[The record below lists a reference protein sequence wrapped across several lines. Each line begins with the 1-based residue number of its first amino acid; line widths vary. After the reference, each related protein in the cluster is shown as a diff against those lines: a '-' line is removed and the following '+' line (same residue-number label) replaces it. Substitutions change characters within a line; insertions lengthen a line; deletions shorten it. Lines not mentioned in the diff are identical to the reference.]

1 MAVTYNPR
9 VTSTEPRV
17 RISPL
22 GGVGEVGK
30 NSTLFDFDGDMVL
43 VDAGVKFPE
52 AELHGIDLVV
62 PDYGYVAEHL
72 DGLLGILFTHGHED
86 HIGGLPYLI
95 MQLDP
100 HDPIPIYG
108 TPLTLG
114 LISVKLREHGMLGR
128 VEQHPIREGERARLG
143 PFEVEPIAVNHS
155 IPDAVGLVIRTPAG
169 TVFHTGD
176 FKFDPTPTEGKTTD
190 NERLRALGDEGVL
203 VLLSDCVR
211 VEQPGWTPSEA
222 GVREALEQLIATAPG
237 RVLVTTFASNIGR
250 LREVVRSAHKLGRR
264 TGIVG
269 RSMEE
274 NLRVAKELGHMK
286 VPEGSLVDLREI
298 GELPPNKVV
307 LLSTGSQG
315 EPTSVLS
322 RIARGDHPL
331 VKIQPEDTV
340 IFSASPVPGNE
351 ESVARSIDNLF
362 RRGARVIYQVIDPRV
377 HVSGHASR
385 EELKHL
391 VNLVRPQYLVPVHG
405 EHRMLW
411 LLRELAA
418 ECGVPRE
425 RTFLTEIGDV
435 VSFGADGASYESRIP
450 SGSMLVDGLTI
461 GEVTNVVLRDR
472 RRLAAD
478 GVLFVSVTLDRE
490 TAELLSGPDFVSRG
504 FVDPGDSADLYDEAR
519 ERVEKAL
526 LGGDPG
532 RQPDVGY
539 LAGKVRDVLNS
550 FIYERTHRR
559 PMILPVVTEV

>member
-1 MAVTYNPR
+1 
-9 VTSTEPRV
+9 
-17 RISPL
+17 
-22 GGVGEVGK
+22 
-30 NSTLFDFDGDMVL
+30 MVL
-43 VDAGVKFPE
+43 IDAGVKFPE
-52 AELHGIDLVV
+52 AELHGVDLVV
-62 PDYGYVAEHL
+62 PDYTYVAERLSAL
-72 DGLLGILFTHGHED
+72 DAILFTHGHED

-95 MQLDP
+95 MQLEP

-114 LISVKLREHGMLGR
+114 LISVKLKEHGQLGR
-128 VEQHPIREGERARLG
+128 VIQHPLRVGQRPQVG
-143 PFEVEPIAVNHS
+143 PFDVEPVAVNHS

-169 TVFHTGD
+169 VLFHTGD
-176 FKFDPTPTEGKTTD
+176 FKFDPTPVHGRTTD
-190 NERLRALGDEGVL
+190 NERLRQLGDEGVL

-222 GVREALEQLIATAPG
+222 GVREALEQLIGAAPG

-250 LREVVRSAHKLGRR
+250 LREVVRSAHKLGRKAAV
-264 TGIVG
+264 VG

-274 NLRVAKELGHMK
+274 NLRVARELGFMQ
-286 VPEGSLVDLREI
+286 VPEGSLVDVRELND
-298 GELPPNKVV
+298 LPPEKIV

-315 EPTSVLS
+315 EPTSVMS

-331 VKIQPEDTV
+331 VKIQANDTV

-362 RRGARVIYQVIDPRV
+362 RRGARVIYQMIDPRV
-377 HVSGHASR
+377 HVSGHGSR

-391 VNLVRPQYLVPVHG
+391 LALLRPRYLVPLHG

-411 LLRELAA
+411 LFRELAA
-418 ECGVPRE
+418 ESGMPRE
-425 RTFLTEIGDV
+425 HVFVTEIGDV
-435 VSFGADGASYESRIP
+435 VSFGADGARRDEPIQ
-450 SGSMLVDGLTI
+450 SGSVLVDGLTV

-490 TAELLSGPDFVSRG
+490 TGELLSGPDFVSRG
-504 FVDPGDSADLYDEAR
+504 FLQLDADTDGLFEEAR
-519 ERVEKAL
+519 ERLEETLTA
-526 LGGDPG
+526 GDK

-539 LAGKVRDVLNS
+539 LVGVVRD
-550 FIYERTHRR
+550 T
-559 PMILPVVTEV
+559 

>member
-1 MAVTYNPR
+1 M
-9 VTSTEPRV
+9 TSEAL

-30 NSTLFDFDGDMVL
+30 NSTLVEFGDDMII

-52 AELHGIDLVV
+52 AELHGVDLVV
-62 PDYGYVAEHL
+62 CDYTYVAERL
-72 DGLLGILFTHGHED
+72 DRLLGIVFTHGHED

-100 HDPIPIYG
+100 HEPIPIYG

-128 VEQHPIREGERARLG
+128 VTQMAIREGLRARLG
-143 PFEVEPIAVNHS
+143 PFEVEPVAVNHS

-169 TVFHTGD
+169 VLVHTGD
-176 FKFDPTPTEGKTTD
+176 FKFDPTPVQGRTTD
-190 NERLRALGDEGVL
+190 NERLRQLGDEGVL

-211 VEQPGWTPSEA
+211 VEQPGWTASEA
-222 GVREALEQLIATAPG
+222 GVREALEQLIGAAPG

-250 LREVVRSAHKLGRR
+250 LCEVVRSAHKLGRKAAV
-264 TGIVG
+264 VG

-274 NLRVAKELGHMK
+274 NLRVARELGFLQ

-298 GELPPNKVV
+298 NGLPPDKIV

-331 VKIQPEDTV
+331 VKIQPNDTV

-362 RRGARVIYQVIDPRV
+362 RRGARVIYQMIDPRV

-385 EELKHL
+385 EELRHL
-391 VNLVRPQYLVPVHG
+391 LDLVRPRYLVPLHG

-411 LLRELAA
+411 LLRELAV
-418 ECGVPRE
+418 ESGMPRQNV
-425 RTFLTEIGDV
+425 FLTEIGDV
-435 VSFGADGASYESRIP
+435 VAFSDDGAQRGERIQ
-450 SGSMLVDGLTI
+450 SGSVLVDGLTI

-490 TAELLSGPDFVSRG
+490 TGELLSGPDFVSRG
-504 FVDPGDSADLYDEAR
+504 FLQIDSEETDGLFEEAR
-519 ERVEKAL
+519 ERVAAAL
-526 LGGDPG
+526 EGDTA

-539 LAGKVRDVLNS
+539 LVGKVRDTLNS
-550 FIYERTHRR
+550 FVYERTRRR
-559 PMILPVVTEV
+559 PMILPLVTEV

>member
-1 MAVTYNPR
+1 MTGEAL
-9 VTSTEPRV
+9 

-30 NSTLFDFDGDMVL
+30 NSTLVELGEDMII

-52 AELHGIDLVV
+52 TELHGVDLVV
-62 PDYGYVAEHL
+62 CDYTYVAERL
-72 DGLLGILFTHGHED
+72 DRLLGIVFTHGHED

-95 MQLDP
+95 MQIDP

-114 LISVKLREHGMLGR
+114 LISVKLKEHGMLGR
-128 VEQHPIREGERARLG
+128 VIQIAIREGQRARLG
-143 PFEVEPIAVNHS
+143 PFDVEPVAVNHS

-169 TVFHTGD
+169 VLFHTGD
-176 FKFDPTPTEGKTTD
+176 FKFDPTPVQGRTTD
-190 NERLRALGDEGVL
+190 NARLRQLGDEGVL

-211 VEQPGWTPSEA
+211 VEQPGWTASEA
-222 GVREALEQLIATAPG
+222 GVREALEQLIGAAPG

-250 LREVVRSAHKLGRR
+250 LCEVVRSAHKLGRK
-264 TGIVG
+264 TGVVG

-274 NLRVAKELGHMK
+274 NLRVARELGFLQI
-286 VPEGSLVDLREI
+286 PDGSLVELRELND
-298 GELPPNKVV
+298 LPPEKIV

-315 EPTSVLS
+315 EPTSVMS

-331 VKIQPEDTV
+331 VKIQANDTV

-362 RRGARVIYQVIDPRV
+362 RRGARVIYQMIDPRV

-385 EELKHL
+385 EELRHL
-391 VNLVRPQYLVPVHG
+391 LDLVRPRYLIPLHG

-411 LLRELAA
+411 LLRELAV
-418 ECGVPRE
+418 ESGIPRQNV
-425 RTFLTEIGDV
+425 FLTEIGNV
-435 VSFGADGASYESRIP
+435 VAFSAEGAQREEAIQ
-450 SGSMLVDGLTI
+450 SGSVLVDGLTI

-490 TAELLSGPDFVSRG
+490 TGELLSGPDFVSRG
-504 FVDPGDSADLYDEAR
+504 FLQVDSDESDGLFDEAR
-519 ERVEKAL
+519 ERVTKAL
-526 LGGDPG
+526 EGDTA
-532 RQPDVGY
+532 RQPDVSY
-539 LAGKVRDVLNS
+539 LVGKVRDTLNS
-550 FIYERTHRR
+550 FVYERTRRR
-559 PMILPVVTEV
+559 PMILPLVTEV

>member
-1 MAVTYNPR
+1 MVSVR
-9 VTSTEPRV
+9 V
-17 RISPL
+17 SPM

-30 NSTLFDFDGDMVL
+30 NSTLLEFGDDMLL

-52 AELHGIDLVV
+52 TELHGVDLVV
-62 PDYGYVAEHL
+62 CDYSYVAERL
-72 DGLLGILFTHGHED
+72 DSLLGIVFTHGHED

-114 LISVKLREHGMLGR
+114 LISVKLKEHGMLGR
-128 VEQHPIREGERARLG
+128 VIQYALSEGQHARLG
-143 PFEVEPIAVNHS
+143 PFDVEPIAVNHS

-176 FKFDPTPTEGKTTD
+176 FKFDPTPVEGRTTD
-190 NERLRALGDEGVL
+190 NDRLRALGDEGVL

-211 VEQPGWTPSEA
+211 VEQQGWTASES
-222 GVREALEQLIATAPG
+222 GVRQALEQLIENAPA

-250 LREVVRSAHKLGRR
+250 LREVVKSAHKLGRK
-264 TGIVG
+264 TAVVG

-274 NLRVAKELGHMK
+274 NLRVARELGFMDI
-286 VPEGSLVDLREI
+286 PEGSLVELREMND
-298 GELPPNKVV
+298 LPPNKVV

-331 VKIQPEDTV
+331 VKIQPNDTV

-362 RRGARVIYQVIDPRV
+362 RRGARVIYQMIDPRV
-377 HVSGHASR
+377 HVSGHASQ

-391 VNLVRPQYLVPVHG
+391 LSLVRPRYLVPLHG

-411 LLRELAA
+411 LFRELAVD
-418 ECGVPRE
+418 CGLKRE
-425 RTFLTEIGDV
+425 DVFITEIGDV
-435 VSFGADGASYESRIP
+435 VAFSAEGAQREERVQ

-490 TAELLSGPDFVSRG
+490 TGDLLSGPDFVSRG
-504 FVDPGDSADLYDEAR
+504 FLPLDASEDGLFEEAR
-519 ERVEKAL
+519 ERVAAAL
-526 LGGDPG
+526 EGDQG
-532 RQPDVGY
+532 RQPDLGY
-539 LAGKVRDVLNS
+539 LVGKVRDTLNS
-550 FIYERTHRR
+550 FVYERTRRR
-559 PMILPVVTEV
+559 PMILPVLTEV

>member
-1 MAVTYNPR
+1 MTGEAL
-9 VTSTEPRV
+9 

-30 NSTLFDFDGDMVL
+30 NSTLVELGEDMII

-52 AELHGIDLVV
+52 TELHGVDLVV
-62 PDYGYVAEHL
+62 CDYTYVAERL
-72 DGLLGILFTHGHED
+72 DRLLGIVFTHGHED

-95 MQLDP
+95 MQIDP

-114 LISVKLREHGMLGR
+114 LISVKLKEHGMLGR
-128 VEQHPIREGERARLG
+128 VIQIAIREGQRARLG
-143 PFEVEPIAVNHS
+143 PFDVEPVAVNHS

-169 TVFHTGD
+169 VLFHTGD
-176 FKFDPTPTEGKTTD
+176 FKFDPTPVQGRTTD
-190 NERLRALGDEGVL
+190 NARLRQLGDEGVL

-211 VEQPGWTPSEA
+211 VEQPGWTASEA
-222 GVREALEQLIATAPG
+222 GVREALEQLIGAAPG

-250 LREVVRSAHKLGRR
+250 LCEVVRSAHKLGRK
-264 TGIVG
+264 TGVVG

-274 NLRVAKELGHMK
+274 NLRVARELGFLQI
-286 VPEGSLVDLREI
+286 PDGSLVELRELND
-298 GELPPNKVV
+298 LPPEKIV

-315 EPTSVLS
+315 EPTSVMS

-331 VKIQPEDTV
+331 VKIQANDTV

-362 RRGARVIYQVIDPRV
+362 RRGARVIYQTIDPRV

-385 EELKHL
+385 EELRHL
-391 VNLVRPQYLVPVHG
+391 LDLVRPRYLIPLHG

-411 LLRELAA
+411 LLRELAV
-418 ECGVPRE
+418 ESGMPRQNV
-425 RTFLTEIGDV
+425 FLTEIGDV
-435 VSFGADGASYESRIP
+435 VAFSAEGAQREEPIQ
-450 SGSMLVDGLTI
+450 SGSVLVDGLTI

-490 TAELLSGPDFVSRG
+490 TGELLSGPAIIQAPGAVDAESTRLMGKFLRRRHRSSTRRQLPRRQGTRHVEFVRLRAHAT
-504 FVDPGDSADLYDEAR
+504 SADDPATRHRGVIAR
-519 ERVEKAL
+519 
-526 LGGDPG
+526 
-532 RQPDVGY
+532 
-539 LAGKVRDVLNS
+539 
-550 FIYERTHRR
+550 
-559 PMILPVVTEV
+559 

>member
-1 MAVTYNPR
+1 M
-9 VTSTEPRV
+9 TSEAL

-30 NSTLFDFDGDMVL
+30 NSTLVELGEDMII

-52 AELHGIDLVV
+52 AELHGVDLVV
-62 PDYGYVAEHL
+62 CDYTYVAERI
-72 DGLLGILFTHGHED
+72 DRLLGIVFTHGHED

-114 LISVKLREHGMLGR
+114 LISVKLKEHGQLGR
-128 VEQHPIREGERARLG
+128 VIQHPIREGQHARLG
-143 PFEVEPIAVNHS
+143 PFDVEPIAVNHS

-169 TVFHTGD
+169 VLFHTGD
-176 FKFDPTPTEGKTTD
+176 FKFDPTPVHGRTTD
-190 NERLRALGDEGVL
+190 NERLRQLGDEGVL

-222 GVREALEQLIATAPG
+222 GVREALEQLIGAAPG

-264 TGIVG
+264 TAVVG

-274 NLRVAKELGHMK
+274 NLKVARELGFLD
-286 VPEGSLVDLREI
+286 VPTESMVDLREVND
-298 GELPPNKVV
+298 LPPDKVV

-331 VKIQPEDTV
+331 VKIQANDTV

-362 RRGARVIYQVIDPRV
+362 RRGARVIYQMIDPRV
-377 HVSGHASR
+377 HVSGHGSR

-391 VNLVRPQYLVPVHG
+391 LALLRPRYLVPLHG

-411 LLRELAA
+411 LFRELAA
-418 ECGVPRE
+418 ESGMPRE
-425 RTFLTEIGDV
+425 HVFVTEIGEV
-435 VSFGADGASYESRIP
+435 VSFGADGARRDEPIQ
-450 SGSMLVDGLTI
+450 SGSVLVDGLTV

-490 TAELLSGPDFVSRG
+490 TGELLSGPDFVSRG
-504 FVDPGDSADLYDEAR
+504 FLQHQAAEAEELWEECR
-519 ERVEKAL
+519 ERIESAL
-526 LGGDPG
+526 AGDG
-532 RQPDVGY
+532 QRQPDVGY
-539 LAGKVRDVLNS
+539 LVGKIRDTLNS
-550 FIYERTHRR
+550 LVYERTRRR

>member
-1 MAVTYNPR
+1 MAD
-9 VTSTEPRV
+9 ELRV

-30 NSTLFDFDGDMVL
+30 NSTLIEFGDDLVI

-52 AELHGIDLVV
+52 AELHGVDLVV
-62 PDYGYVAEHL
+62 PDYGYVGERL
-72 DGLLGILFTHGHED
+72 GSLLGILFTHGHED

-100 HDPIPIYG
+100 REPIPIYG

-114 LISVKLREHGMLGR
+114 LITVKLKEHGMLGR
-128 VEQHPIREGERARLG
+128 VVQHAIHDGQPTEVG

-155 IPDAVGLVIRTPAG
+155 IPDAVGLVIRTPVG
-169 TVFHTGD
+169 IVFHTGD
-176 FKFDPTPTEGKTTD
+176 FKFDPTPVEGKTTD
-190 NERLRALGDEGVL
+190 NQRLRELGEEGVL
-203 VLLSDCVR
+203 VLMSDCVR
-211 VEQPGWTPSEA
+211 VEQGGWTASES
-222 GVREALEQLIATAPG
+222 GVREALEQLIASAPG

-250 LREVVRSAHKLGRR
+250 LREVVRSAHKLGR
-264 TGIVG
+264 TTAVVG

-274 NLRVAKELGHMK
+274 NLKVARELGFLN
-286 VPEGSLVDLREI
+286 VPEGSIVDVRETSD
-298 GELPPNKVV
+298 LPPDKVV

-322 RIARGDHPL
+322 RMARGDHP
-331 VKIQPEDTV
+331 VVRIQPGDTV

-351 ESVARSIDNLF
+351 ESVARAIDNLF
-362 RRGARVIYQVIDPRV
+362 RRGARVVYQMIDPRI

-391 VNLVRPQYLVPVHG
+391 LQLVKPRYLIPLHG

-411 LLRELAA
+411 LLRELAIEA
-418 ECGVPRE
+418 GMPSPNV
-425 RTFLTEIGDV
+425 FLTEVGDV
-435 VSFGADGASYESRIP
+435 VSFSATDAQRDEPIA
-450 SGSMLVDGLTI
+450 SGSMLVDGLTV

-490 TAELLSGPDFVSRG
+490 TGDLLSGPDFVSRG
-504 FVDPGDSADLYDEAR
+504 FLQADRDEDGLYDEAR
-519 ERVEKAL
+519 ERVASAL
-526 LGGDPG
+526 TSGDA

-539 LAGKVRDVLNS
+539 LVGKVRDTLNS
-550 FIYERTHRR
+550 FVYERTRRR

>member
-1 MAVTYNPR
+1 M
-9 VTSTEPRV
+9 
-17 RISPL
+17 

-30 NSTLFDFDGDMVL
+30 NSTLIEFDDEMLL

-52 AELHGIDLVV
+52 AELHGVDLVV
-62 PDYGYVAEHL
+62 CDYTYISERL
-72 DGLLGILFTHGHED
+72 DSLLGIVFTHGHED

-108 TPLTLG
+108 TALTLG
-114 LISVKLREHGMLGR
+114 LISVKLKEHGMLGR
-128 VEQHPIREGERARLG
+128 VTQYAIREGQRSQLG
-143 PFEVEPIAVNHS
+143 PFEIEPIGVNHS
-155 IPDAVGLVIRTPAG
+155 IPDAVGLVIRTPIG

-176 FKFDPTPTEGKTTD
+176 FKFDPTPIEGRTTD
-190 NERLRALGDEGVL
+190 NERLRNLGDEGVL

-211 VEQPGWTPSEA
+211 VEQAGWTASEA
-222 GVREALEQLIATAPG
+222 GVRQALEELIEAAPG

-250 LREVVRSAHKLGRR
+250 LREVVKSAHKVGRK
-264 TGIVG
+264 TAVVG

-274 NLRVAKELGHMK
+274 NLRVARELGFMNI
-286 VPEGSLVDLREI
+286 PEGSLVELRATNDLAPE
-298 GELPPNKVV
+298 KVV

-331 VKIQPEDTV
+331 VKIQPNDTV

-351 ESVARSIDNLF
+351 ESVARAIDNLF
-362 RRGARVIYQVIDPRV
+362 RRGARVIYQMIDPRV

-391 VNLVRPQYLVPVHG
+391 LDLVRPRYLVPLHG

-411 LLRELAA
+411 LFRELAV
-418 ECGVPRE
+418 ESGMPRE
-425 RTFLTEIGDV
+425 NVFVTEIGDV
-435 VSFGADGASYESRIP
+435 VAFTESEASREEPIQ

-490 TAELLSGPDFVSRG
+490 TGELLSGPDFVSRG
-504 FVDPGDSADLYDEAR
+504 FLQLDTDVDGLFDEAR
-519 ERVEKAL
+519 ERVASAL
-526 LGGDPG
+526 EGDEQ
-532 RQPDVGY
+532 RQPDLGY
-539 LAGKVRDVLNS
+539 LVSKVRDTLNS
-550 FIYERTHRR
+550 FVYERTRRR

>member
-1 MAVTYNPR
+1 MTIDERIR
-9 VTSTEPRV
+9 V
-17 RISPL
+17 SPM

-30 NSTLFDFDGDMVL
+30 NSTLIEFGGDLVI

-52 AELHGIDLVV
+52 AELHGVDLVV
-62 PDYGYVAEHL
+62 CDYAYISERL
-72 DGLLGILFTHGHED
+72 DSLLGILFTHGHED

-108 TPLTLG
+108 TALTLG
-114 LISVKLREHGMLGR
+114 LISVKLKEHGMLGR
-128 VEQHPIREGERARLG
+128 VIQYAIREGMHTHLG
-143 PFEVEPIAVNHS
+143 PFDVEPIAVNHS
-155 IPDAVGLVIRTPAG
+155 IPDAVGLVIRTRAG
-169 TVFHTGD
+169 VLFHTGD
-176 FKFDPTPTEGKTTD
+176 FKFDPTPVEGKTTD

-211 VEQPGWTPSEA
+211 VEQPGWTASEA
-222 GVREALEQLIATAPG
+222 GVREELELLIDKAPG

-250 LREVVRSAHKLGRR
+250 LREVVRSAHKLGRK
-264 TGIVG
+264 TAIVG
-269 RSMEE
+269 RSMEQ
-274 NLRVAKELGHMK
+274 NLKVAGELGFMNI
-286 VPEGSLVDLREI
+286 PDGSLVDLREI
-298 GELPPNKVV
+298 NSLPPNKVV

-331 VKIQPEDTV
+331 VKIQPNDTV

-362 RRGARVIYQVIDPRV
+362 RRGARVIYQAIDPHV
-377 HVSGHASR
+377 HCSGHASK

-391 VNLVRPQYLVPVHG
+391 LDLLHPRFLMPLHG

-411 LLRELAA
+411 LYRELAI
-418 ECGVPRE
+418 ETGLPRE
-425 RTFLTEIGDV
+425 NVFVMEIGDLV
-435 VSFGADGASYESRIP
+435 AFGEDGAKREEPIQ
-450 SGSMLVDGLTI
+450 SGSVLVDGLTI

-490 TAELLSGPDFVSRG
+490 TGELLSGPDFVSRG
-504 FVDPGDSADLYDEAR
+504 FLQVDSTDTDGLFEEAR
-519 ERVEKAL
+519 ERVSGAL
-526 LGGDPG
+526 AGDD
-532 RQPDVGY
+532 RRRPDVGY
-539 LAGKVRDVLNS
+539 LVGKVRDTLNS
-550 FIYERTHRR
+550 FVYERTRRR
-559 PMILPVVTEV
+559 PMILPVITEV

>member
-1 MAVTYNPR
+1 MTGEAL
-9 VTSTEPRV
+9 

-30 NSTLFDFDGDMVL
+30 NSTLVELGEDMII

-52 AELHGIDLVV
+52 TELHGVDLVV
-62 PDYGYVAEHL
+62 CDYTYIAERI
-72 DGLLGILFTHGHED
+72 DRLLGIVFTHGHED

-95 MQLDP
+95 MQIDP

-114 LISVKLREHGMLGR
+114 LISVKLKEHGMLGR
-128 VEQHPIREGERARLG
+128 VIQIVIREGQRSRLG
-143 PFEVEPIAVNHS
+143 PFDVEPVAVNHS
-155 IPDAVGLVIRTPAG
+155 IPDAVGLVIRSPAG
-169 TVFHTGD
+169 VLFHTGD
-176 FKFDPTPTEGKTTD
+176 FKFDPTPVQGRTTD
-190 NERLRALGDEGVL
+190 NERLRQLGDEGVL

-211 VEQPGWTPSEA
+211 VEQPGWTASEA
-222 GVREALEQLIATAPG
+222 GVREALEQLIGAAPG

-250 LREVVRSAHKLGRR
+250 LCEVVRSAHKLGRK
-264 TGIVG
+264 TGVVG

-274 NLRVAKELGHMK
+274 NLRVARELGFLQI
-286 VPEGSLVDLREI
+286 PDGSLVELRELND
-298 GELPPNKVV
+298 LPPNKIV

-315 EPTSVLS
+315 EPTSVMS

-331 VKIQPEDTV
+331 VKIQADDTV

-362 RRGARVIYQVIDPRV
+362 RRGARVIYQMIDPRV

-385 EELKHL
+385 EELRHL
-391 VNLVRPQYLVPVHG
+391 LDLVRPRYLVPLHG

-411 LLRELAA
+411 LLRELAV
-418 ECGVPRE
+418 ECGISRE
-425 RTFLTEIGDV
+425 NVFVTEIGDV
-435 VSFGADGASYESRIP
+435 VAFSAEGAQREEPIQ
-450 SGSMLVDGLTI
+450 SGSVLVDGLTI

-490 TAELLSGPDFVSRG
+490 TGELLSGPDFVSRG
-504 FVDPGDSADLYDEAR
+504 FLQVDSEETDGLFEEAR
-519 ERVEKAL
+519 GRVAVAL
-526 LGGDPG
+526 QGDTA
-532 RQPDVGY
+532 RQPDASY
-539 LAGKVRDVLNS
+539 LVGKVRDVLNS
-550 FIYERTHRR
+550 FVYERTRRR
-559 PMILPVVTEV
+559 PMILPLVTEV

>member
-1 MAVTYNPR
+1 VK
-9 VTSTEPRV
+9 V
-17 RISPL
+17 RIGPL

-30 NSTLFDFDGDMVL
+30 NSTLVELGDDMIVI
-43 VDAGVKFPE
+43 DAGVKFPE
-52 AELHGIDLVV
+52 AELHGVDLVV
-62 PDYGYVAEHL
+62 CDYGYIADRIEN
-72 DGLLGILFTHGHED
+72 LLGIVFTHGHED

-100 HDPIPIYG
+100 HDPIPIYA

-114 LISVKLREHGMLGR
+114 LISVKLKEHGMLGR
-128 VEQHPIREGERARLG
+128 VVQYAIRENQHARLG
-143 PFEVEPIAVNHS
+143 PFDIEPIGVNHS
-155 IPDAVGLVIRTPAG
+155 IPDAVGLVIRTPVG

-176 FKFDPTPTEGKTTD
+176 FKFDPTPVEGRTTD
-190 NERLRALGDEGVL
+190 NLRLRELGDEGVL

-211 VEQPGWTPSEA
+211 VENAGWTPSEA
-222 GVREALEQLIATAPG
+222 GVREALEQLIGAAPG

-250 LREVVRSAHKLGRR
+250 LREVVKSAHKLGRK
-264 TGIVG
+264 TAVVG

-274 NLRVAKELGHMK
+274 NLRVARELGFMDI
-286 VPEGSLVDLREI
+286 PDGSLVELREI
-298 GELPPNKVV
+298 NDLPPEKVV

-331 VKIQPEDTV
+331 VKIQANDTV

-362 RRGARVIYQVIDPRV
+362 RRGARVIYQTIDPRV

-391 VNLVRPQYLVPVHG
+391 LELVRPSYLVPLHG

-411 LLRELAA
+411 LFRELAVEA
-418 ECGVPRE
+418 GLPRE
-425 RTFLTEIGDV
+425 NVFLTEIGDV
-435 VSFGADGASYESRIP
+435 VAFGEDGASREEPIQ

-478 GVLFVSVTLDRE
+478 GVLFVAVTLDRE
-490 TAELLSGPDFVSRG
+490 TGELLSGPDFVSRG
-504 FVDPGDSADLYDEAR
+504 FVQMDSTDADGLFEEAR
-519 ERVEKAL
+519 ERVCAAL
-526 LGGDPG
+526 AGDQSH
-532 RQPDVGY
+532 QPDVGY
-539 LAGKVRDVLNS
+539 LVGKLRDTLNS
-550 FIYERTHRR
+550 FVYERTRRR

>member
-1 MAVTYNPR
+1 MATDL
-9 VTSTEPRV
+9 RV

-30 NSTLFDFDGDMVL
+30 NSTLIELGEDMII

-52 AELHGIDLVV
+52 AELHGVDLVV
-62 PDYGYVAEHL
+62 CDYGYIGERL
-72 DGLLGILFTHGHED
+72 DNLLGIVFTHGHED

-114 LISVKLREHGMLGR
+114 LISVKLKEHGMLGR
-128 VEQHPIREGERARLG
+128 VTQYSIREGDHAGIG
-143 PFEVEPIAVNHS
+143 PFDIEPIAVNHS

-176 FKFDPTPTEGKTTD
+176 FKFDPTPVDGKTTD
-190 NERLRALGDEGVL
+190 NQRLRELGDEGVM

-211 VEQPGWTPSEA
+211 VEQSGWTASER
-222 GVREALEQLIATAPG
+222 GVREALEELIDKAPG
-237 RVLVTTFASNIGR
+237 RVLVTTFASNLGR
-250 LREVVRSAHKLGRR
+250 LREVVRSAHKLGRK

-274 NLRVAKELGHMK
+274 NLRVARDLGFLD
-286 VPEGSLVDLREI
+286 VPEGSIVDLRELN
-298 GELPPNKVV
+298 ELPPDKVV
-307 LLSTGSQG
+307 ILSTGSQG
-315 EPTSVLS
+315 EPTSVMS

-331 VKIQPEDTV
+331 VKIQANDTI

-351 ESVARSIDNLF
+351 ESVARAIDNLF
-362 RRGARVIYQVIDPRV
+362 RRGARVIYQMIDPRV

-391 VNLVRPQYLVPVHG
+391 LELVRPRYLVPLHG

-411 LLRELAA
+411 LFRELAVEA
-418 ECGVPRE
+418 GMPRE
-425 RTFLTEIGDV
+425 NVFLTEIGDV
-435 VSFGADGASYESRIP
+435 VAFGEEGARREEPIS

-490 TAELLSGPDFVSRG
+490 TGELLSGPDFVSRG
-504 FVDPGDSADLYDEAR
+504 FLQIDSGDADDIFDEAK
-519 ERVEKAL
+519 ERVTNAL
-526 LGGDPG
+526 AGDDR
-532 RQPDVGY
+532 RQPDIGY
-539 LAGKVRDVLNS
+539 LVGKIRDVLNS
-550 FIYERTHRR
+550 FVYERTRRR

>member
-1 MAVTYNPR
+1 MDESPR
-9 VTSTEPRV
+9 L

-30 NSTLFDFDGDMVL
+30 NSTLLEYGPNLVL

-52 AELHGIDLVV
+52 AELHGVDLVV
-62 PDYGYVAEHL
+62 CDYTYVASRAA
-72 DGLLGILFTHGHED
+72 DFRGILFTHGHED

-114 LISVKLREHGMLGR
+114 LITVKLKEHGMLGR
-128 VEQHPIREGERARLG
+128 VVQHPIRPGDAAAIG
-143 PFEVEPIAVNHS
+143 PFRVEPIAVNHS
-155 IPDAVGLVIRTPAG
+155 IPDAVGLVIRTPVG
-169 TVFHTGD
+169 TVLHTGD
-176 FKFDPTPTEGKTTD
+176 FKFDPTPVDGRTTD
-190 NERLRALGDEGVL
+190 NQRLRALGDEGVL

-211 VEQPGWTPSEA
+211 IEQPGWTPSES
-222 GVREALEQLIATAPG
+222 GVREALEQLIAAAPG

-250 LREVVRSAHKLGRR
+250 LREVISSAHKLGRN
-264 TGIVG
+264 TAVVG

-274 NLRVAKELGHMK
+274 NLRVARELGFLD
-286 VPEGSLVDLREI
+286 VPEGSIVDLRDL
-298 GELPPNKVV
+298 GELPPEKVV
-307 LLSTGSQG
+307 LLTTGSQG

-331 VKIQPEDTV
+331 VRALPNDTV

-351 ESVARSIDNLF
+351 ESVARAIDNLF
-362 RRGARVIYQVIDPRV
+362 RRGARVIYQSTDPRV

-391 VNLVRPQYLVPVHG
+391 ITLVRPEFLIPLHG
-405 EHRMLW
+405 EYRMLW
-411 LLRELAA
+411 LYREIAA
-418 ECGVPRE
+418 EMGMDRE
-425 RTFLTEIGDV
+425 DVFITEIGDV
-435 VSFGADGASYESRIP
+435 VSFGEEDALVDEPIP
-450 SGSMLVDGLTI
+450 SGSVLVDGLTI

-478 GVLFVSVTLDRE
+478 GVLFASVTLDRE
-490 TAELLSGPDFVSRG
+490 TGELLSGPDFVSRG
-504 FVDPGDSADLYDEAR
+504 FLDPSDSDGLYDLAR
-519 ERVEKAL
+519 ERLVDAL
-526 LGGDPG
+526 AQEGG
-532 RQPDVGY
+532 RQGPPDVAY
-539 LAGKVRDVLNS
+539 VVSRVRDTLNS
-550 FIYERTHRR
+550 LIYERTRRR

>member
-1 MAVTYNPR
+1 MD
-9 VTSTEPRV
+9 EPERV
-17 RISPL
+17 RVSPL

-30 NSTLFDFDGDMVL
+30 NSTLIEHGEDMII

-52 AELHGIDLVV
+52 AELHGVDLVV
-62 PDYGYVAEHL
+62 PDYGYVADRL
-72 DGLLGILFTHGHED
+72 DSLLGILFTHGHED

-95 MQLDP
+95 MQLSP

-114 LISVKLREHGMLGR
+114 LITVKLKEHGMLGR
-128 VEQHPIREGERARLG
+128 VIQHPIREGERAQLG
-143 PFEVEPIAVNHS
+143 PFEIEPIAVNHS
-155 IPDAVGLVIRTPAG
+155 IPDAVGLVIRSPVG
-169 TVFHTGD
+169 IIFHTGD
-176 FKFDPTPTEGKTTD
+176 FKFDPTPVEGKTTD
-190 NERLRALGDEGVL
+190 NQRLRELGDEGVL

-211 VEQPGWTPSEA
+211 VEQNGWTASEW

-250 LREVVRSAHKLGRR
+250 LREVVRSADKLGRK
-264 TGIVG
+264 TAIVG

-274 NLRVAKELGHMK
+274 NLKVARELGFLD
-286 VPEGSLVDLREI
+286 VPDGSIVDVRETSD
-298 GELPPNKVV
+298 LPPEKVV

-322 RIARGDHPL
+322 RMARGDHP
-331 VKIQPEDTV
+331 VVRIQPGDTV

-351 ESVARSIDNLF
+351 ESVARAIDNLF
-362 RRGARVIYQVIDPRV
+362 RRGARVVYQMIDPRI

-391 VNLVRPQYLVPVHG
+391 IGLVRPRFLVPLHG

-411 LLRELAA
+411 LFRELAV
-418 ECGVPRE
+418 ECGMTRE
-425 RTFLTEIGDV
+425 NVFLTEVGDV
-435 VSFGADGASYESRIP
+435 VAFGASDAVREESIP
-450 SGSMLVDGLTI
+450 SGSMLVDGLTV

-490 TAELLSGPDFVSRG
+490 TGELLSGPDFVSRG
-504 FVDPGDSADLYDEAR
+504 FLQADRDEDGLYDEAK
-519 ERVEKAL
+519 ERVESAL
-526 LGGDPG
+526 SGGDSHK
-532 RQPDVGY
+532 PDVAY
-539 LAGKVRDVLNS
+539 LVGKVRDTLNS
-550 FIYERTHRR
+550 FVYERTRRR

>member
-1 MAVTYNPR
+1 MATDL
-9 VTSTEPRV
+9 RV

-30 NSTLFDFDGDMVL
+30 NSTLIELGEDMII

-52 AELHGIDLVV
+52 AELHGVDLVV
-62 PDYGYVAEHL
+62 CDYGYIGERL
-72 DGLLGILFTHGHED
+72 DNLLGIVFTHGHED

-114 LISVKLREHGMLGR
+114 LISVKLKEHGMLGR
-128 VEQHPIREGERARLG
+128 VIQYSIREGDHAGIG
-143 PFEVEPIAVNHS
+143 PFNIEPIAVNHS

-176 FKFDPTPTEGKTTD
+176 FKFDPTPVDGKTTD
-190 NERLRALGDEGVL
+190 NQRLRELGDEGVM

-211 VEQPGWTPSEA
+211 VEQSGWTASER
-222 GVREALEQLIATAPG
+222 GVREALEELIGKAPG
-237 RVLVTTFASNIGR
+237 RVLVTTFASNLGR
-250 LREVVRSAHKLGRR
+250 LREVVRSAHKLGRK

-274 NLRVAKELGHMK
+274 NLRVARDLGFLD
-286 VPEGSLVDLREI
+286 VPEGSIVDLRELN
-298 GELPPNKVV
+298 ELPPDKVV
-307 LLSTGSQG
+307 ILSTGSQG
-315 EPTSVLS
+315 EPTSVMS
-322 RIARGDHPL
+322 RIARGDHAL
-331 VKIQPEDTV
+331 VKIQANDTV

-362 RRGARVIYQVIDPRV
+362 RRGARVIYQMIDPRV

-391 VNLVRPQYLVPVHG
+391 LELVHPRYLVPLHG

-411 LLRELAA
+411 LFRELAIEA
-418 ECGVPRE
+418 GMPRE
-425 RTFLTEIGDV
+425 NVFVTEIGDV
-435 VSFGADGASYESRIP
+435 VAFGEDGARREEPIS

-490 TAELLSGPDFVSRG
+490 TGELLSGPDFVSRG
-504 FVDPGDSADLYDEAR
+504 FLQIDSGDADDIFDEAK
-519 ERVEKAL
+519 ERVANAL
-526 LGGDPG
+526 AGDDR

-539 LAGKVRDVLNS
+539 LVGKIRDTLNS
-550 FIYERTHRR
+550 FVYERTRRR

>member
-1 MAVTYNPR
+1 M
-9 VTSTEPRV
+9 TSEAL

-30 NSTLFDFDGDMVL
+30 NSTLVELGEDMII

-52 AELHGIDLVV
+52 AELHGVDLVV
-62 PDYGYVAEHL
+62 CDYTHVGERL
-72 DGLLGILFTHGHED
+72 DGLLGIVFTHGHED

-114 LISVKLREHGMLGR
+114 LISVKLKEHGQLGR
-128 VEQHPIREGERARLG
+128 VTQHAIQEGQRARLG
-143 PFEVEPIAVNHS
+143 PFDVEPVAVNHS
-155 IPDAVGLVIRTPAG
+155 IPDAVGLILRTPAG
-169 TVFHTGD
+169 TLFHTGD
-176 FKFDPTPTEGKTTD
+176 FKFDPTPVEGKTTD
-190 NERLRALGDEGVL
+190 HQRLRELGDEGVL

-211 VEQPGWTPSEA
+211 VEQPGWTASEA
-222 GVREALEQLIATAPG
+222 GVREALEQLIASAPG

-250 LREVVRSAHKLGRR
+250 LCEVVRSAHKLGRK
-264 TGIVG
+264 TGVVG

-274 NLRVAKELGHMK
+274 NLRVARELGFLQI
-286 VPEGSLVDLREI
+286 PDGSLVDLRELND
-298 GELPPNKVV
+298 LPPEKIV

-315 EPTSVLS
+315 EPTSVMS

-331 VKIQPEDTV
+331 VKIQANDTV

-362 RRGARVIYQVIDPRV
+362 RRGARGIYQMIDPRV

-385 EELKHL
+385 DELKHL
-391 VNLVRPQYLVPVHG
+391 LDLVRPTYLVPLHG

-411 LLRELAA
+411 LYRELAVEA
-418 ECGVPRE
+418 GMPRDHV
-425 RTFLTEIGDV
+425 FLTEIGDV
-435 VSFGADGASYESRIP
+435 VAFGPDGARREEPIP
-450 SGSMLVDGLTI
+450 SGSILVDGLTI

-490 TAELLSGPDFVSRG
+490 TGELLSGPDFVSRG
-504 FVDPGDSADLYDEAR
+504 FLQVDADDSDGLFVEAR
-519 ERVEKAL
+519 ERVCEAL
-526 LGGDPG
+526 AGDEA

-539 LAGKVRDVLNS
+539 LVGKVRDTLNS
-550 FIYERTHRR
+550 FVYERTRRR
-559 PMILPVVTEV
+559 PMILPLVTEV

>member
-1 MAVTYNPR
+1 MTI
-9 VTSTEPRV
+9 EERV

-30 NSTLFDFDGDMVL
+30 NSTLVEFGDDMII

-52 AELHGIDLVV
+52 TELHGVDLVV
-62 PDYGYVAEHL
+62 CDYSYVA
-72 DGLLGILFTHGHED
+72 DRVQDLLGIVFTHGHED

-95 MQLDP
+95 MQLEP
-100 HDPIPIYG
+100 HDPIPIFG

-114 LISVKLREHGMLGR
+114 LISVKLKEHGLLGR
-128 VEQHPIREGERARLG
+128 VIQYAIRDGQQSRLG
-143 PFEVEPIAVNHS
+143 PFEIEPIAVNHS

-169 TVFHTGD
+169 VVFHTGD
-176 FKFDPTPTEGKTTD
+176 FKFDATPVEGRTTD
-190 NERLRALGDEGVL
+190 NERLRQLGEEGVL
-203 VLLSDCVR
+203 ALLSDCVR
-211 VEQPGWTPSEA
+211 VEQPGWTASES
-222 GVREALEQLIATAPG
+222 GVREAIEQLIGAAPG

-250 LREVVRSAHKLGRR
+250 LREVVRSAHKLGRK
-264 TGIVG
+264 TAIVG

-274 NLRVAKELGHMK
+274 NLRVARELGFMNI
-286 VPEGSLVDLREI
+286 PDGSLVDVRE
-298 GELPPNKVV
+298 LNDAPPEKVV

-315 EPTSVLS
+315 EPTSVMS

-331 VKIQPEDTV
+331 VKIQPNDTV

-362 RRGARVIYQVIDPRV
+362 RRGARVIYQMIDPRV

-391 VNLVRPQYLVPVHG
+391 LDLVHPRYLVPLHG

-411 LLRELAA
+411 LFRELAV
-418 ECGVPRE
+418 ECGMPRE
-425 RTFLTEIGDV
+425 SVFLTEIGDV
-435 VSFGADGASYESRIP
+435 VSFGEDGAQREERIS
-450 SGSMLVDGLTI
+450 SGSVLVDGLTV

-490 TAELLSGPDFVSRG
+490 TGELLSGPDFVSRG
-504 FVDPGDSADLYDEAR
+504 FLQLAPGDADGLFDEAR
-519 ERVEKAL
+519 ERVCAAL
-526 LGGDPG
+526 EGDER

-539 LAGKVRDVLNS
+539 LVGKVRDTLNS
-550 FIYERTHRR
+550 LVYERTRRR
-559 PMILPVVTEV
+559 PMILPLVTEV

>member
-1 MAVTYNPR
+1 MANA
-9 VTSTEPRV
+9 SRV
-17 RISPL
+17 RVSPL

-30 NSTLFDFDGDMVL
+30 NSTLIEFGDDMVI

-52 AELHGIDLVV
+52 TELHGVDLVV
-62 PDYGYVAEHL
+62 CDYGYVSDRL
-72 DGLLGILFTHGHED
+72 DSLQGILFTHGHED

-100 HDPIPIYG
+100 HDPIPVYG

-114 LISVKLREHGMLGR
+114 LISVKLKEHGMLGR
-128 VEQHPIREGERARLG
+128 VIQHSIREGVRARLG

-155 IPDAVGLVIRTPAG
+155 IPDAVGLVIRTPVG
-169 TVFHTGD
+169 TLFHTGD
-176 FKFDPTPTEGKTTD
+176 FKFDPTPVEGKTTD
-190 NERLRALGDEGVL
+190 TERLRRLGDEGVL

-211 VEQPGWTPSEA
+211 VEQSGWTASEW
-222 GVREALEQLIATAPG
+222 GVREALEELIAHAPG

-250 LREVVRSAHKLGRR
+250 LREVVRSAHKLGRK
-264 TGIVG
+264 TAIVG

-274 NLRVAKELGHMK
+274 NLRVARELGFMDI
-286 VPEGSLVDLREI
+286 PEGSLVELRELND
-298 GELPPNKVV
+298 LPPEKAV

-331 VKIQPEDTV
+331 VKIQKNDTV

-362 RRGARVIYQVIDPRV
+362 RRGARVIYQMIDPRV

-391 VNLVRPQYLVPVHG
+391 LELVRPRYLVPLHG

-411 LLRELAA
+411 LFRELAVEA
-418 ECGVPRE
+418 GMQRE
-425 RTFLTEIGDV
+425 NVFVTEIGDV
-435 VSFGADGASYESRIP
+435 VGFGVDGAQREEPIS

-478 GVLFVSVTLDRE
+478 GVLLVSVTLDRE
-490 TAELLSGPDFVSRG
+490 TGELLSGPDFVSRG
-504 FVDPGDSADLYDEAR
+504 FLQQDSDDAGDLFDEAR
-519 ERVEKAL
+519 ERVVSA
-526 LGGDPG
+526 LGGDEQ

-539 LAGKVRDVLNS
+539 LVGKLRDTLNS
-550 FIYERTHRR
+550 IVYERTRRR

>member
-1 MAVTYNPR
+1 M
-9 VTSTEPRV
+9 TSEAL

-30 NSTLFDFDGDMVL
+30 NSTLVEFGDDMII

-52 AELHGIDLVV
+52 AELHGVDLVV
-62 PDYGYVAEHL
+62 CDYTYVAERL
-72 DGLLGILFTHGHED
+72 DRLLGIVFTHGHED

-100 HDPIPIYG
+100 HEPIPIYG

-128 VEQHPIREGERARLG
+128 VTQMAIREGLRARLG
-143 PFEVEPIAVNHS
+143 PFEVEPVAVNHS

-169 TVFHTGD
+169 VLFHTGD
-176 FKFDPTPTEGKTTD
+176 FKFDPTPVQGRTTD
-190 NERLRALGDEGVL
+190 NERLRQLGDEGVL

-211 VEQPGWTPSEA
+211 VEQPGWTASEA
-222 GVREALEQLIATAPG
+222 GVREALEQLIGAAPG

-250 LREVVRSAHKLGRR
+250 LCEVVRSAHKLGRKAAV
-264 TGIVG
+264 VG

-274 NLRVAKELGHMK
+274 NLRVARELGFLQI
-286 VPEGSLVDLREI
+286 PEGSLVDLREI
-298 GELPPNKVV
+298 NGLPPDKIV

-331 VKIQPEDTV
+331 VKIQPNDTV

-362 RRGARVIYQVIDPRV
+362 RRGARVIYQMIDPRV

-385 EELKHL
+385 EELRHL
-391 VNLVRPQYLVPVHG
+391 LDLVRPRYLVPLHG

-411 LLRELAA
+411 LLRELAVEA
-418 ECGVPRE
+418 GMPRE
-425 RTFLTEIGDV
+425 NVFLTEIGDV
-435 VSFGADGASYESRIP
+435 VAFSTDGAQRGERIQ
-450 SGSMLVDGLTI
+450 SGSVLVDGLTI

-490 TAELLSGPDFVSRG
+490 TGELLSGPDFVSRG
-504 FVDPGDSADLYDEAR
+504 FLQIDSEETDGLFEEAR
-519 ERVEKAL
+519 VRVAAAL
-526 LGGDPG
+526 AGDTA

-539 LAGKVRDVLNS
+539 LVGKVRDTLNS
-550 FIYERTHRR
+550 FVYERTRRR
-559 PMILPVVTEV
+559 PMILPLVTEV

>member
-1 MAVTYNPR
+1 MTADTRLR
-9 VTSTEPRV
+9 V
-17 RISPL
+17 IPL

-30 NSTLFDFDGDMVL
+30 NSTLIEFGEDRVI

-52 AELHGIDLVV
+52 AELHGVDLVV
-62 PDYGYVAEHL
+62 CDYAYVGERL
-72 DGLLGILFTHGHED
+72 DSLLGILFTHGHED
-86 HIGGLPYLI
+86 HIGGLPYLL

-114 LISVKLREHGMLGR
+114 LISVKLKEHGMLGR
-128 VEQHPIREGERARLG
+128 VTQHAIRDGQHAQLG
-143 PFEVEPIAVNHS
+143 PFDVEPIAVNHS
-155 IPDAVGLVIRTPAG
+155 IPDAVGLVIRTPVG

-176 FKFDPTPTEGKTTD
+176 FKFDPTPVEGKTTD
-190 NERLRALGDEGVL
+190 NQRMRELGDEGVM

-211 VEQPGWTPSEA
+211 VEQPGWTASEW
-222 GVREALEQLIATAPG
+222 GVREALEQLIANAPG

-250 LREVVRSAHKLGRR
+250 LREVVRSAHKIGRK
-264 TGIVG
+264 TAIVG

-274 NLRVAKELGHMK
+274 NLRVARELGFMDI
-286 VPEGSLVDLREI
+286 PDGSLVDLREI
-298 GELPPNKVV
+298 NSLPPDKVV

-322 RIARGDHPL
+322 RIARGDHAL
-331 VKIQPEDTV
+331 VKIQVNDTV

-362 RRGARVIYQVIDPRV
+362 RRGARVIYQMIDPRI

-391 VNLVRPQYLVPVHG
+391 LELIRPRFLVPLHG

-411 LLRELAA
+411 LFRELATEA
-418 ECGVPRE
+418 GMPRE
-425 RTFLTEIGDV
+425 NVFLTEIGDV
-435 VSFGADGASYESRIP
+435 VSFDAQDARREESIA
-450 SGSMLVDGLTI
+450 SGSVLVDGLTI

-490 TAELLSGPDFVSRG
+490 TGELLSGPDFVSRG
-504 FVDPGDSADLYDEAR
+504 FLQHDTDDADELFDEAR
-519 ERVEKAL
+519 ERVAAAL
-526 LGGDPG
+526 ASTE
-532 RQPDVGY
+532 RQRPDVGY
-539 LAGKVRDVLNS
+539 LVGRVRDTLNS
-550 FIYERTHRR
+550 FVYERTRRR

>member
-1 MAVTYNPR
+1 M
-9 VTSTEPRV
+9 

-30 NSTLFDFDGDMVL
+30 NSTLIEFDGDMIV

-52 AELHGIDLVV
+52 TELHGVDLVV
-62 PDYGYVAEHL
+62 CDYTYLADRL
-72 DGLLGILFTHGHED
+72 DSLLGIVFTHGHED
-86 HIGGLPYLI
+86 HIGGLPYMI

-108 TPLTLG
+108 TALTLG
-114 LISVKLREHGMLGR
+114 LISVKLKEHGMLGR
-128 VEQHPIREGERARLG
+128 VEQHAISEGEHARLG
-143 PFEVEPIAVNHS
+143 AFDIEPIAVNHS
-155 IPDAVGLVIRTPAG
+155 IPDAVGLAIRTPAG
-169 TVFHTGD
+169 TLLHTGD
-176 FKFDPTPTEGKTTD
+176 FKFDPTPVEGRTTD
-190 NERLRALGDEGVL
+190 TQKLRELGDEGVL

-211 VEQPGWTPSEA
+211 VEQGGWTASES
-222 GVREALEQLIATAPG
+222 GVRDALEQLIEAAPG
-237 RVLVTTFASNIGR
+237 RVLVTTFASNISR
-250 LREVVRSAHKLGRR
+250 LREVVRSAHKLGRK
-264 TGIVG
+264 TAVVG

-274 NLRVAKELGHMK
+274 NLRVARELGFLDI
-286 VPEGSLVDLREI
+286 PEGSLVPVHETTD
-298 GELPPNKVV
+298 LPPDKVV

-315 EPTSVLS
+315 EPTSVMS
-322 RIARGDHPL
+322 RIARGDHPA
-331 VKIQPEDTV
+331 VKIQANDTV

-362 RRGARVIYQVIDPRV
+362 RRGARVIYQMIDPRV

-385 EELKHL
+385 EELKYL
-391 VNLVRPQYLVPVHG
+391 LDLVRPQYLVPLHG

-411 LLRELAA
+411 LFRELAI
-418 ECGVPRE
+418 ECSIPRE
-425 RTFLTEIGDV
+425 NVFLTEIGDV
-435 VSFGADGASYESRIP
+435 VGFGRDGAGREEPIP

-490 TAELLSGPDFVSRG
+490 TGELLSGPDFVSRG
-504 FVDPGDSADLYDEAR
+504 FLHLDSGETDDLFDEAR
-519 ERVEKAL
+519 ERVAAAL
-526 LGGDPG
+526 EDDTR

-539 LAGKVRDVLNS
+539 LVGKVRDTLNS
-550 FIYERTHRR
+550 FVYERTRRR

>member
-1 MAVTYNPR
+1 M
-9 VTSTEPRV
+9 TSAMETRI

-30 NSTLFDFDGDMVL
+30 NSTMIEFGDDLIL
-43 VDAGVKFPE
+43 VDAGVKFQE
-52 AELHGIDLVV
+52 TELHGVDLFVC
-62 PDYGYVAEHL
+62 DYGYLAERL
-72 DGLLGILFTHGHED
+72 DNLLGIVFTHGHED

-114 LISVKLREHGMLGR
+114 LISVKLKEHGMLGR
-128 VEQHPIREGERARLG
+128 VIQYAIREGQTARLG

-176 FKFDPTPTEGKTTD
+176 FKFDPTPIEGRTTD
-190 NERLRALGDEGVL
+190 NDRLRRLGDQGVL

-211 VEQPGWTPSEA
+211 VEQRGWTASES
-222 GVREALEQLIATAPG
+222 GVRDALEQLIGRAPG

-250 LREVVRSAHKLGRR
+250 LREVVRSAHKLGRK
-264 TGIVG
+264 TAVVG

-274 NLRVAKELGHMK
+274 NLRVARELGFMDI
-286 VPEGSLVDLREI
+286 PEGSLLELREI
-298 GELPPNKVV
+298 NELPPDKVV

-331 VKIQPEDTV
+331 VKIQANDTV

-351 ESVARSIDNLF
+351 ESVARAIDNLF
-362 RRGARVIYQVIDPRV
+362 RRGARVIYQMIDPRV

-391 VNLVRPQYLVPVHG
+391 LDLVRPRYLVPLHG

-411 LLRELAA
+411 LFRELAA
-418 ECGVPRE
+418 ESGMPRE
-425 RTFLTEIGDV
+425 NVFITEIGDV
-435 VSFGADGASYESRIP
+435 VGFWENGAEREEPVP
-450 SGSMLVDGLTI
+450 SGSVLVDGLTI

-490 TAELLSGPDFVSRG
+490 TGELLSGPDFVSRG
-504 FVDPGDSADLYDEAR
+504 FLPLDHSEDGLFEEAR
-519 ERVEKAL
+519 ERVASAL
-526 LGGDPG
+526 EGDQ
-532 RQPDVGY
+532 RRRPDVGY
-539 LAGKVRDVLNS
+539 LVGKVRDTLNS
-550 FIYERTHRR
+550 FVYERTRRR

>member
-1 MAVTYNPR
+1 VESAPR
-9 VTSTEPRV
+9 LRV
-17 RISPL
+17 SPL

-30 NSTLFDFDGDMVL
+30 NSTLIDFDGDL
-43 VDAGVKFPE
+43 LLIDAGVKFPE
-52 AELHGIDLVV
+52 AELHGVDLVV
-62 PDYGYVAEHL
+62 PDYRSIANTLAAL
-72 DGLLGILFTHGHED
+72 DGILFTHGHED

-114 LISVKLREHGMLGR
+114 LITVKLKEHGMLGR
-128 VEQHPIREGERARLG
+128 VTQHVLEPGHVVEVG

-155 IPDAVGLVIRTPAG
+155 IPDAVGLVIRSPVG
-169 TVFHTGD
+169 TLFHTGD
-176 FKFDPTPTEGKTTD
+176 FKFDPTPVDGRTTD
-190 NERLRALGDEGVL
+190 NQRLRRLGDEGVL

-211 VEQPGWTPSEA
+211 IEQPGWTPSES
-222 GVREALEQLIATAPG
+222 GVREALEQLIAVAPG

-250 LREVVRSAHKLGRR
+250 LREVVCSAYKLGRR
-264 TGIVG
+264 TAIVG

-274 NLRVAKELGHMK
+274 NLKVARELGFMN
-286 VPEGSLVDLREI
+286 VPEGSLVELRDI
-298 GELPPNKVV
+298 NDLPPERVV

-331 VKIQPEDTV
+331 VNVLPNDTV

-362 RRGARVIYQVIDPRV
+362 RRGARVIYQAIDPRV

-391 VNLVRPQYLVPVHG
+391 IGLVRPRFIIPVHG

-411 LLRELAA
+411 LYREIAA
-418 ECGVPRE
+418 EAGIPRE
-425 RTFLTEIGDV
+425 NTFLTEIGDV
-435 VSFGADGASYESRIP
+435 VSFGPEDARREESIP
-450 SGSMLVDGLTI
+450 SGSVLVDGLTI

-490 TAELLSGPDFVSRG
+490 TGELLSGPDFVSRG
-504 FVDPGDSADLYDEAR
+504 FLDPNDSNGLYEVAR
-519 ERVEKAL
+519 ERLETAL
-526 LGGDPG
+526 TPDHAVQGPPDIAYVVG
-532 RQPDVGY
+532 R
-539 LAGKVRDVLNS
+539 VRDTLNS
-550 FIYERTHRR
+550 LVYERTRRR

>member
-1 MAVTYNPR
+1 MPNDQL
-9 VTSTEPRV
+9 RV

-30 NSTLFDFDGDMVL
+30 NSTLVEYDEDML
-43 VDAGVKFPE
+43 IVDAGVKFPE
-52 AELHGIDLVV
+52 AELHGVDLVV
-62 PDYGYVAEHL
+62 PDYSYVAERL
-72 DGLLGILFTHGHED
+72 DALLGIVFTHGHED

-95 MQLDP
+95 MQLEP

-114 LISVKLREHGMLGR
+114 LITVKLKEHGMLGR
-128 VEQHPIREGERARLG
+128 VVQHQIRAGDRAQLG
-143 PFEVEPIAVNHS
+143 PFEIEPITVNHS
-155 IPDAVGLVIRTPAG
+155 IPDAVGIIIRSPAG
-169 TVFHTGD
+169 TLFHTGD
-176 FKFDPTPTEGKTTD
+176 FKFDPTPVEGQTTD
-190 NERLRALGDEGVL
+190 NQRLRELGDAGVL
-203 VLLSDCVR
+203 ALLSDCVR
-211 VEQPGWTPSEA
+211 VEQGGWTPSER
-222 GVREALEQLIATAPG
+222 GVREALEQLIAGATG

-250 LREVVRSAHKLGRR
+250 LREVVRSAHKLGR
-264 TGIVG
+264 TTAIVG

-274 NLRVAKELGHMK
+274 NLRVARELGHFD
-286 VPEGSLVDLREI
+286 VPEGSIVDLREI
-298 GELPPNKVV
+298 NDLPPEKVV

-331 VKIQPEDTV
+331 VRIQPNDTV

-362 RRGARVIYQVIDPRV
+362 RRGARVVYQMIDPRI

-391 VNLVRPQYLVPVHG
+391 IQLVRPRYLVPLHG

-411 LLRELAA
+411 LYRELAV
-418 ECGVPRE
+418 ESGMPRDHV
-425 RTFLTEIGDV
+425 FLTEIGDV
-435 VSFGADGASYESRIP
+435 VAFGPDGAERDEPIA
-450 SGSMLVDGLTI
+450 SGSVLVDGLTV

-490 TAELLSGPDFVSRG
+490 TGELLSGPDFVSRG
-504 FVDPGDSADLYDEAR
+504 FLQLDTDTDGLFDEAR
-519 ERVEKAL
+519 GRIEAAL
-526 LGGDPG
+526 EGDVRRRQDLGY
-532 RQPDVGY
+532 VV
-539 LAGKVRDVLNS
+539 GKVRDTLNS
-550 FIYERTHRR
+550 FVYERTRRR
-559 PMILPVVTEV
+559 PMILPVITEV